1 MDWSISLEYDA
12 SFEKDMKIYVAHSS
26 NFEFKKHLYEPLL
39 ASPLS
44 KEHNFVLPHETE
56 IVIDSKKEIISSTIV
71 IAEVSRAS
79 IGVGIEL
86 GWADDAKIPI
96 VCIYSEGTKPAT
108 SLKFISTI
116 FVQYSGSKDMIEKI
130 TTAIT
135 AVRSTM

>member
-1 MDWSISLEYDA
+1 
-12 SFEKDMKIYVAHSS
+12 MKIYVAHSS
-26 NFEFKKHLYEPLL
+26 SFEFQKHLYAPLR
-39 ASPLS
+39 ASLLN
-44 KEHNFVLPHETE
+44 KEHNLVLPHETE
-56 IVIDSKKEIISSTIV
+56 VVTNSKNEIISSTIV

-96 VCIYSEGTKPAT
+96 VCIYSEGTKPSP
-108 SLKFISTI
+108 SLKSISAI
-116 FVQYSGSKDMIEKI
+116 FVQYSGAKDMIEKI

>member
-1 MDWSISLEYDA
+1 MEYDA

-26 NFEFKKHLYEPLL
+26 NFEFQKHLYAPLRTSSL
-39 ASPLS
+39 N
-44 KEHNFVLPHETE
+44 KEHNLVLPHEAE
-56 IVIDSKKEIISSTIV
+56 VLLNSKSDIRTSTIV

-96 VCIYSEGTKPAT
+96 ICIYSEGTKPSP
-108 SLKFISTI
+108 SLKSISAI
-116 FVQYSGSKDMIEKI
+116 FVQYSGPKDMIEKI

>member
-1 MDWSISLEYDA
+1 
-12 SFEKDMKIYVAHSS
+12 MKIYVAHSS
-26 NFEFKKHLYEPLL
+26 NFEFQKHLYTPLL
-39 ASPLS
+39 TSHLS
-44 KEHNFVLPHETE
+44 KEHNLVLPHETE
-56 IVIDSKKEIISSTIV
+56 IVINSKNEIISSTIV

-96 VCIYSEGTKPAT
+96 ICIYNEGTKPST
-108 SLKFISTI
+108 SLKSISAI
-116 FVQYSGSKDMIEKI
+116 FVQYSGTKDMIEKI